1 MTRRTKLDER
11 MTRRAKL
18 DERMTRRAGLD
29 ERMSKRSQLGMA
41 MFLISEAVFFFL
53 LILAFRYFAP
63 TPHLSSRNGWLLTI
77 LLLTSALSMWQG
89 WRWVTIGLGAA
100 FLVAPSLF
108 LGTTFFILAAI
119 HGLHILAGLIAL
131 AIVPASALRAMA
143 LYWYFFTAVWLV
155 ILLVASRA

>member
-1 MTRRTKLDER
+1 MTRRAEFDER
-11 MTRRAKL
+11 MTRRAKF
-18 DERMTRRAGLD
+18 DERVTRDRA
-29 ERMSKRSQLGMA
+29 QLGMA

-63 TPHLSSRNGWLLTI
+63 LPHLSSRNGWLLTI
-77 LLLTSALSMWQG
+77 LLLASALSLWRG
-89 WRWVTIGLGAA
+89 WRWVTIALGAA
-100 FLVAPSLF
+100 FLIGELFF
-108 LGTTFFILAAI
+108 LGTTFFILADI